1 MEDKYYK
8 FRTEEDMNNIINTIE
23 KEGYNRIGIERA
35 TFEEIKKGFPRNKI
49 YVINCFYNYINNK
62 LEYTFTTT
70 QILKTYG
77 RDKIKFSN

>member
-1 MEDKYYK
+1 MYS
-8 FRTEEDMNNIINTIE
+8 IINTIE
-23 KEGYNRIGIERA
+23 KEGYNRIGTERP
-35 TFEEIKKGFPRNKI
+35 TFEDIKKSFPRNKI
-49 YVINCFYNYINNK
+49 YIINCFHNYINNK